1 VSHSEQTAPQSL
13 ATLKAEGTACSM
25 NVAAQN
31 RNNMIGICS
40 AVGASIF
47 FSFNDMAIKFLSGDY
62 ALHQIV
68 LIRSTL
74 GMLFLMM
81 FILPFE
87 GGLNALK
94 TKRLPVHVFRGLCV
108 VVANMTFFL
117 GLAAMPLAGAVGIF
131 FISPLVITVFSVIFL
146 GETVGPRRWL
156 AVGIGFVGVVIMLRP
171 GSGSFQVA
179 ALLPLT
185 AAFAY
190 AGLHIMTRKIGGT
203 EKASTMTFY
212 IQLTFIAVSAA
223 MGLALGD
230 GKFAGASDASLDF
243 LLREWSA
250 PQVSDY
256 VIFVMLGLSS
266 TIGGYLISQAYRSAE
281 AGLAAPFEYVA
292 MPMAI
297 FWGVLV
303 FGEWPDKV
311 AWIGIS
317 LIIGGGLYA
326 FLRELVQGRMLSA
339 REPKRR

>member
-1 VSHSEQTAPQSL
+1 MNAA
-13 ATLKAEGTACSM
+13 AT
-25 NVAAQN
+25 Q
-31 RNNMIGICS
+31 RNNLIGITS
-40 AVGASIF
+40 AIGASVF

-62 ALHQIV
+62 ALHQVV

-74 GMLFLMM
+74 GMIFLLM
-81 FILPFE
+81 FIMPFE
-87 GGLNALK
+87 GGLQALK
-94 TKRLPVHVFRGLCV
+94 TKRLPIHILRGLCV

-117 GLAAMPLAGAVGIF
+117 GLAAMPLADAVGIF

-146 GETVGPRRWL
+146 GEAVGPRRWL
-156 AVGIGFVGVVIMLRP
+156 AVGIGLIGVIIMLRP
-171 GSGSFQVA
+171 GSGTFQIA

-212 IQLTFIAVSAA
+212 IQVTFISVSAA

-230 GKFAGASDASLDF
+230 GKFAGIGDPSLEF
-243 LLREWSA
+243 LFREWST
-250 PQVSDY
+250 PQSSDY
-256 VIFVMLGLSS
+256 FVFVLLGLSS

-281 AGLAAPFEYVA
+281 AGLAAPFEYTA
-292 MPMAI
+292 MPLAV
-297 FWGVLV
+297 FWGVV
-303 FGEWPDKV
+303 IFGEWPDKV

-326 FLRELVQGRMLSA
+326 FLREFAQNRMITA
-339 REPKRR
+339 NAPKRR